1 MRGSPPFHTLPLD
14 VQSNERL
21 ESGKAAA
28 VAVAGGAVGLL
39 PSGLAQ
45 QSPPAALLL
54 TVASGLATCVLFG
67 VMYRYVVAGDAQN
80 PQLKGGTVAAFGM
93 ARGLGMAQVEL
104 TGAQDWSLPLITS
117 SALTVAQSVLM
128 FAFAAA
134 ALEAATSA
142 GAVKRIGD
150 Q

>member
-1 MRGSPPFHTLPLD
+1 M
-14 VQSNERL
+14 
-21 ESGKAAA
+21 
-28 VAVAGGAVGLL
+28 
-39 PSGLAQ
+39 PSGLVQ
-45 QSPPAALLL
+45 QYPPLALLL
-54 TVASGLATCVLFG
+54 TVVSGLATAALFG
-67 VMYRYVVAGDAQN
+67 VMYRYVVAGYPEN
-80 PQLKGGTVAAFGM
+80 PQLKGGAVAAFGL

-104 TGAQDWSLPLITS
+104 TAAQEWSLPLIAS
-117 SALTVAQSVLM
+117 SALTVAQSMLM